1 MKKSAALIRSVAVSA
16 TMLASAS
23 VAAAPA
29 VVPEA
34 PQIAAKGYVLMDYHS
49 GKILA
54 GNKEYD
60 QIPPASLTKMMTSYV
75 IGQEVNRGN
84 ISMDDTVVISK
95 NAWAKNFPGSSKMFI
110 EVGSEVKVADLNR
123 GIIIQSGNDACVA
136 MAEHV
141 AGSEESFVDLMNAW
155 AKTLGMDSTHFANV
169 HGLDNPR
176 LLTTPYDMALLA
188 QGLIRDVP
196 DEFAIY
202 KEKSF
207 TYNGITQY
215 NRNSLLWDKSLNV
228 DGLKTGHTNNAGYSL
243 VSTATEGKMRLISVV
258 MGTKNPNARKAES
271 KKLLNY
277 GFRFFETVSPHK
289 ANETFVTEKVW
300 MGDTDE
306 VSLGVSEDTFVTLP
320 RGQTKD
326 LKASFVLEKELKA
339 PIAKGDVV
347 GKLYYRVGEED
358 IAEYPLL
365 ALNDVNEGG
374 LFSRLIDYIMLLF
387 KGWLS

>member
-16 TMLASAS
+16 TLLASAS

-34 PQIAAKGYVLMDYHS
+34 PQIASKGYVLMDYHS

-54 GNKEYD
+54 GNKENV

-155 AKTLGMDSTHFANV
+155 AKTLGMDNTNFANV

-196 DEFAIY
+196 EEFAIY

-258 MGTKNPNARKAES
+258 MGTKSPNARKAES

-300 MGDTDE
+300 MGDTAE
-306 VSLGVSEDTFVTLP
+306 VSLGVSQDTFVTLP

-339 PIAKGDVV
+339 PISKGDVV

>member
-1 MKKSAALIRSVAVSA
+1 MNKSAALIRSVAVSA
-16 TMLASAS
+16 TLLASAA

-54 GNKEYD
+54 GTNEYNK
-60 QIPPASLTKMMTSYV
+60 IPPASLTKMMTSYV

-110 EVGSEVKVADLNR
+110 EVGSEVKVSDLNR

-141 AGSEESFVDLMNAW
+141 AGSEDSFVDLMNAW
-155 AKTLGMDSTHFANV
+155 ARTLGMDSTHFANV
-169 HGLDNPR
+169 HGLDNPD
-176 LLTTPYDMALLA
+176 LYTTPYDMALLA

-207 TYNGITQY
+207 SYNGITQY

-243 VSTATEGKMRLISVV
+243 VSTATEGQMRLISVV
-258 MGTKNPNARKAES
+258 MGTKSPNARKAES

-300 MGDTDE
+300 MGDSDE

-347 GKLYYRVGEED
+347 GKLYYRVGEDD

>member
-1 MKKSAALIRSVAVSA
+1 MNKSAALIRSVAVSA
-16 TMLASAS
+16 TLLASAS

-60 QIPPASLTKMMTSYV
+60 KIPPASLTKMMTSYV
-75 IGQEVNRGN
+75 IGQEINRGN

-110 EVGSEVKVADLNR
+110 EVGSEVKVSDLNR
-123 GIIIQSGNDACVA
+123 GIVIQSGNDACVA

-141 AGSEESFVDLMNAW
+141 AGSEDSFVDLMNAW
-155 AKTLGMDSTHFANV
+155 ARTLGMDSTHFANV
-169 HGLDNPR
+169 HGLDNPD
-176 LLTTPYDMALLA
+176 LYTTPYDMALLA

-243 VSTATEGKMRLISVV
+243 VSTATEGQMRLISVV
-258 MGTKNPNARKAES
+258 MGTNSPNARKAES

-300 MGDTDE
+300 MGDSDE